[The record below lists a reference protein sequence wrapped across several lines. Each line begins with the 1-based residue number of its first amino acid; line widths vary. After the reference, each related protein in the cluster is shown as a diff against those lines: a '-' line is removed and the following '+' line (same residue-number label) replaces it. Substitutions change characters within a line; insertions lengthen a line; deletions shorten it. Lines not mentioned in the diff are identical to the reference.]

1 MVYSKHM
8 MVVFTKINNMALRKT
23 VTPRY
28 PLPTYIGEMIVLKL
42 WTDLLQQ
49 CHQSMA
55 HRY

>member
-49 CHQSMA
+49 CHQSMT